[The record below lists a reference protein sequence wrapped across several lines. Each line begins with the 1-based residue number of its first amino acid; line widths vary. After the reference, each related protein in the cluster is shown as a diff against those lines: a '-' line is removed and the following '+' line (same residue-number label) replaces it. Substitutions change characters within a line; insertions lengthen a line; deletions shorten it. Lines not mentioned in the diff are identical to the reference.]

1 MIFEFAQ
8 KWQDFYGGAYMRIS
22 VKLRGRTEHIKEKK
36 RAPPRVSDKYK
47 REGTCF
53 SSLNLAS
60 TSNDYS
66 RASSRKLRLLKQYI
80 HSR

>member
-47 REGTCF
+47 TWGIF
-53 SSLNLAS
+53 
-60 TSNDYS
+60 
-66 RASSRKLRLLKQYI
+66 ASSCI
-80 HSR
+80 